1 MPSTQDNRWGD
12 HEWKTKARARVWPT
26 SHTTHYGSWW
36 DSCSGSTVSRSSSG
50 CSGGTSRWISPRGS
64 WLVAAGVIE
73 TIGGALIILGLFT
86 RPVAF
91 ILAGEMT
98 VAYFRSHMPQGAWS
112 IMNGGE
118 RAALYCWIYLFF
130 EVNGAG
136 AFSID
141 GLLRARRRSRVA
153 G

>member
-1 MPSTQDNRWGD
+1 MENEG
-12 HEWKTKARARVWPT
+12 ARAGVAYF
-26 SHTTHYGSWW
+26 THNPLRLVVGFLFWLHGLEKLFGMFGRDEPVDLS
-36 DSCSGSTVSRSSSG
+36 
-50 CSGGTSRWISPRGS
+50 S
-64 WLVAAGVIE
+64 WLVAGGVIE
-73 TIGGALIILGLFT
+73 TIGGTLIILGLFT

-98 VAYFRSHMPQGAWS
+98 VAYFRSHMPQGAWP

>member
-1 MPSTQDNRWGD
+1 MGNEG
-12 HEWKTKARARVWPT
+12 ARAGVA
-26 SHTTHYGSWW
+26 HFTHNTMRIVVGFLFWLHGIEKIFGLFGR
-36 DSCSGSTVSRSSSG
+36 DEPVDLST
-50 CSGGTSRWISPRGS
+50 
-64 WLVAAGVIE
+64 WLGAAGLIE

-91 ILAGEMT
+91 MLAGEMAI
-98 VAYFRSHMPQGAWS
+98 AYFRTHMPRGAWP

-130 EVNGAG
+130 AANGAG

-141 GLLRARRRSRVA
+141 GFLRARRRSRI
-153 G
+153 GG